1 MVKKI
6 FMIMKTKLFTLIFGA
21 ILFASC
27 QQKEM
32 KISRSDFSVVTEMT
46 DFSPAY
52 IIKNEEGKVEI
63 KKNSLIGNTH
73 WVLSVDRDLT
83 LNEVAPFLQ
92 ELTAKKHKK
101 GGMHEDTK
109 DIYMVYSD
117 TVHKQNA
124 CVKVPFKEIYID
136 VPPPETEPE
145 LNVRYLHKVSNVK
158 DFKEKFF
165 ETTAIKEPYEKIDI
179 NFSKNMFV
187 EEFMNILIEFKKQ
200 NISDKV
206 NEKVYIH

>member
-1 MVKKI
+1 
-6 FMIMKTKLFTLIFGA
+6 MIMKTKLFTLIFGA

-124 CVKVPFKEIYID
+124 CVKMPFKSFALGEQPVYELGEGVQSLLLKSVADAKNTFDKTQTYLVRID
-136 VPPPETEPE
+136 KNISVET
-145 LNVRYLHKVSNVK
+145 
-158 DFKEKFF
+158 
-165 ETTAIKEPYEKIDI
+165 
-179 NFSKNMFV
+179 FV
-187 EEFMNILIEFKKQ
+187 NILIELEKQ
-200 NISDKV
+200 NVSENV
-206 NEKVYIH
+206 NSEVYVN

>member
-1 MVKKI
+1 
-6 FMIMKTKLFTLIFGA
+6 MIMKTKLFTLIFGA

-52 IIKNEEGKVEI
+52 ILKNEVGKVEI

-73 WVLSVDRDLT
+73 WVLSVDRDIT
-83 LNEVAPFLQ
+83 MNEVAPFLHD
-92 ELTAKKHKK
+92 LTEKKHKV

-124 CVKVPFKEIYID
+124 YVKVPFKSFALENQPVYELAEGVESLLLKSVADAKNPLDKTQTYLVRID
-136 VPPPETEPE
+136 KNISVE
-145 LNVRYLHKVSNVK
+145 
-158 DFKEKFF
+158 
-165 ETTAIKEPYEKIDI
+165 
-179 NFSKNMFV
+179 NFV
-187 EEFMNILIEFKKQ
+187 NILIELEKQ
-200 NISDKV
+200 KISQSLNSEVYV
-206 NEKVYIH
+206 N

>member
-1 MVKKI
+1 
-6 FMIMKTKLFTLIFGA
+6 MKAKLFILIFGA
-21 ILFASC
+21 ILLASC

-52 IIKNEEGKVEI
+52 ILKNEEGTVEI

-83 LNEVAPFLQ
+83 MNEVAPFLQ
-92 ELTAKKHKK
+92 ELTKKKHKK

-109 DIYMVYSD
+109 DIYFVYSD

-124 CVKVPFKEIYID
+124 YVKMPF
-136 VPPPETEPE
+136 V
-145 LNVRYLHKVSNVK
+145 N
-158 DFKEKFF
+158 
-165 ETTAIKEPYEKIDI
+165 IDI
-179 NFSKNMFV
+179 EIPSPPKKDPSKYFKVLIKSYPEFLENISEFLERNNDDTKLHIMFDKNISTEDFV
-187 EEFMNILIEFKKQ
+187 NILVEIKKQ
-200 NISDKV
+200 NINKRIDTFTSFL
-206 NEKVYIH
+206 

>member
-1 MVKKI
+1 
-6 FMIMKTKLFTLIFGA
+6 MKTKLFTLIFGA

-32 KISRSDFSVVTEMT
+32 KISRSDFSVVTKMT

-73 WVLSVDRDLT
+73 WLLSVDRDLT
-83 LNEVAPFLQ
+83 MNEVAPFLHD
-92 ELTAKKHKK
+92 LTEKKHKV

-109 DIYMVYSD
+109 DIYFVYSD

-124 CVKVPFKEIYID
+124 YVKVPFKSFALDEQPIYELAEGVQSLFLKSVADAKNPFDKTQTYLVRID
-136 VPPPETEPE
+136 KKMSVET
-145 LNVRYLHKVSNVK
+145 
-158 DFKEKFF
+158 
-165 ETTAIKEPYEKIDI
+165 
-179 NFSKNMFV
+179 FV
-187 EEFMNILIEFKKQ
+187 NILIELEKQ
-200 NISDKV
+200 KV
-206 NEKVYIH
+206 SESLNSEVYVN

>member
-1 MVKKI
+1 
-6 FMIMKTKLFTLIFGA
+6 MKNKLFTLIFGA

-32 KISRSDFSVVTEMT
+32 KISRSNFSVVTEMT

-63 KKNSLIGNTH
+63 NKNNLIGNTH

-83 LNEVAPFLQ
+83 LNEVAPFLHD
-92 ELTAKKHKK
+92 LTEKKHKV

-117 TVHKQNA
+117 TIHKQNTY
-124 CVKVPFKEIYID
+124 VKVPFKSFALGEQPVYELAEGVQSLLLTSVEDAKNPLDKTQTYLVRID
-136 VPPPETEPE
+136 KNIGIET
-145 LNVRYLHKVSNVK
+145 
-158 DFKEKFF
+158 
-165 ETTAIKEPYEKIDI
+165 
-179 NFSKNMFV
+179 FV
-187 EEFMNILIEFKKQ
+187 NILIELEKQ
-200 NISDKV
+200 KISESLNSEVYV
-206 NEKVYIH
+206 N

>member
-1 MVKKI
+1 
-6 FMIMKTKLFTLIFGA
+6 MKAKLFTLIFGV
-21 ILFASC
+21 ILLASC

-52 IIKNEEGKVEI
+52 ILKNEEGTVEI

-83 LNEVAPFLQ
+83 LNEVAPFLE
-92 ELTAKKHKK
+92 ELTKKKHKK

-109 DIYMVYSD
+109 DIYFVYSD

-124 CVKVPFKEIYID
+124 YVKMPFKSFALGEQPVYELAEGVQSLLLKSVADAKISYDKTQTYLVRID
-136 VPPPETEPE
+136 
-145 LNVRYLHKVSNVK
+145 
-158 DFKEKFF
+158 
-165 ETTAIKEPYEKIDI
+165 EKI
-179 NFSKNMFV
+179 SVETFV
-187 EEFMNILIEFKKQ
+187 NILIELEKQ
-200 NISDKV
+200 KV
-206 NEKVYIH
+206 SESLNSEVYVN

>member
-1 MVKKI
+1 
-6 FMIMKTKLFTLIFGA
+6 MKTKLFTLIFGA
-21 ILFASC
+21 IFLASC

-52 IIKNEEGKVEI
+52 ILKNDKGLVEI

-83 LNEVAPFLQ
+83 LNEVAPFLH
-92 ELTAKKHKK
+92 ELTAKKHKV

-109 DIYMVYSD
+109 DIYFVYSD

-124 CVKVPFKEIYID
+124 YIKMPFKSFALEEQPVYELAEGVQSLLLKSVADAKNPLDKTQTYLVRIDKDISVEI
-136 VPPPETEPE
+136 
-145 LNVRYLHKVSNVK
+145 
-158 DFKEKFF
+158 
-165 ETTAIKEPYEKIDI
+165 
-179 NFSKNMFV
+179 FV
-187 EEFMNILIEFKKQ
+187 NILIELEKQ
-200 NISDKV
+200 KISESLNSEVYV
-206 NEKVYIH
+206 N

>member
-1 MVKKI
+1 
-6 FMIMKTKLFTLIFGA
+6 MKTKLFTLIFGA

-124 CVKVPFKEIYID
+124 CVKMPFKSFALGEQPVYELGEGVQSLLLKSVADAKNTFDKTQTYLVRID
-136 VPPPETEPE
+136 KNISVET
-145 LNVRYLHKVSNVK
+145 
-158 DFKEKFF
+158 
-165 ETTAIKEPYEKIDI
+165 
-179 NFSKNMFV
+179 FV
-187 EEFMNILIEFKKQ
+187 NILIELEKQ
-200 NISDKV
+200 NVSENV
-206 NEKVYIH
+206 NSEVYVN

>member
-1 MVKKI
+1 
-6 FMIMKTKLFTLIFGA
+6 MITKLFTLIFGA
-21 ILFASC
+21 ILLASC

-52 IIKNEEGKVEI
+52 IIKNEDEKVEI

-83 LNEVAPFLQ
+83 LKEVAPFLH
-92 ELTAKKHKK
+92 ELTAKKHKV

-109 DIYMVYSD
+109 DIYFVYSD

-124 CVKVPFKEIYID
+124 YVKLPFKSFALEEQPVYELAEGVQSLLLKSVADAKNPLDKTQTYLVRID
-136 VPPPETEPE
+136 KNIGVET
-145 LNVRYLHKVSNVK
+145 
-158 DFKEKFF
+158 
-165 ETTAIKEPYEKIDI
+165 
-179 NFSKNMFV
+179 FV
-187 EEFMNILIEFKKQ
+187 NILIELEKQ
-200 NISDKV
+200 KISESLNSEVYV
-206 NEKVYIH
+206 N

>member
-1 MVKKI
+1 
-6 FMIMKTKLFTLIFGA
+6 MKAKLFALIFGV
-21 ILFASC
+21 ILLASC

-52 IIKNEEGKVEI
+52 ILKNDAGKVEI

-83 LNEVAPFLQ
+83 LNEVAPFLE
-92 ELTAKKHKK
+92 ELTQKKHKK

-109 DIYMVYSD
+109 DIYFVYSD

-124 CVKVPFKEIYID
+124 YVKMPFESFALEEQPVYELAEGVQSLLLKSVADAKISYDKTQTYLVRID
-136 VPPPETEPE
+136 KNIGMET
-145 LNVRYLHKVSNVK
+145 
-158 DFKEKFF
+158 
-165 ETTAIKEPYEKIDI
+165 
-179 NFSKNMFV
+179 FV
-187 EEFMNILIEFKKQ
+187 NILIELEKQ
-200 NISDKV
+200 KISENLNSEVYV
-206 NEKVYIH
+206 N

>member
-1 MVKKI
+1 
-6 FMIMKTKLFTLIFGA
+6 MIMKTKLFTLIFGA

-32 KISRSDFSVVTEMT
+32 KVSRSDFSVVTEMT

-52 IIKNEEGKVEI
+52 IIKNEDGKVEI

-83 LNEVAPFLQ
+83 MNEVAPFLH
-92 ELTAKKHKK
+92 ELTEKKHKV

-124 CVKVPFKEIYID
+124 YVKVPFKSFALEEQPVYELGEGVQSLLLTSVEDAKNPLDKTQTYLVRID
-136 VPPPETEPE
+136 KKISVET
-145 LNVRYLHKVSNVK
+145 
-158 DFKEKFF
+158 
-165 ETTAIKEPYEKIDI
+165 
-179 NFSKNMFV
+179 FV
-187 EEFMNILIEFKKQ
+187 NILIELEKQ
-200 NISDKV
+200 KV
-206 NEKVYIH
+206 SESVNSEVYVN

>member
-1 MVKKI
+1 
-6 FMIMKTKLFTLIFGA
+6 MKAKLFTLIFGV
-21 ILFASC
+21 ILLASC

-52 IIKNEEGKVEI
+52 ILKNEEGTVEI

-83 LNEVAPFLQ
+83 MNEVAPFLQ
-92 ELTAKKHKK
+92 ELTKKKHKK

-109 DIYMVYSD
+109 DIYFVYSD

-124 CVKVPFKEIYID
+124 YVKMPFESFALEEQPVYELAEGVQSLLLKSVADAKISYDKTQTYLVRID
-136 VPPPETEPE
+136 KNIGMET
-145 LNVRYLHKVSNVK
+145 
-158 DFKEKFF
+158 
-165 ETTAIKEPYEKIDI
+165 
-179 NFSKNMFV
+179 FV
-187 EEFMNILIEFKKQ
+187 NILIELEKQ
-200 NISDKV
+200 KV
-206 NEKVYIH
+206 SESLNSEVYVN

>member
-1 MVKKI
+1 
-6 FMIMKTKLFTLIFGA
+6 MKAKLFTLIFGV
-21 ILFASC
+21 ILLASC

-52 IIKNEEGKVEI
+52 ILKNDAGKVEI

-83 LNEVAPFLQ
+83 MNEVAPFLQ
-92 ELTAKKHKK
+92 ELTQKKHKK

-109 DIYMVYSD
+109 DIYFVYSD

-124 CVKVPFKEIYID
+124 YVKMPFESFALEEQPVYELAEGVQSLLLKSVADAKNTFDKTQTYLVRID
-136 VPPPETEPE
+136 KNIGMET
-145 LNVRYLHKVSNVK
+145 
-158 DFKEKFF
+158 
-165 ETTAIKEPYEKIDI
+165 
-179 NFSKNMFV
+179 FV
-187 EEFMNILIEFKKQ
+187 NILIELEKQ
-200 NISDKV
+200 KV
-206 NEKVYIH
+206 SESLNSEVYVN